1 MSTHSHRLVYLHTTV
16 KHPRDCLMAEVME
29 GNVGYIRFLLG
40 FGFYAAVLGLMADA
54 VSKA

>member
-1 MSTHSHRLVYLHTTV
+1 
-16 KHPRDCLMAEVME
+16 MAKVME
-29 GNVGYIRFLLG
+29 GEFGYIRFLLG